1 MINYALPH
9 RNAEVKVS
17 SQLLPPLL
25 LSIGVVSLHTA
36 RKKSKEREIE
46 KRDGKKIHTAVLS
59 CSWLYPL
66 ATLYR

>member
-46 KRDGKKIHTAVLS
+46 KRDGKKYIHLFYHALGYN
-59 CSWLYPL
+59 L
-66 ATLYR
+66 